1 MNLFCTIHNKFKGRR
16 CAVAIDKIFNNY
28 LHIYIMPTKFVVV
41 LGSLMS
47 GLGKG
52 IVTSSI
58 MKMLDFYDYKVMPLK
73 FDGYLNYDC
82 GTMNP
87 YRHGEVFVLDDKS
100 EVDMDFG
107 MYERFIDKNL
117 TKDFSMTGGK
127 IFSNIIAKERRGDYL
142 GEDVQIV
149 PHLVNYIIDHVKE
162 VARQNKLD
170 VLVIEVGG
178 TVGDIENN
186 YFIEAMRQLALSED
200 VVFVNLTFIP
210 KIDVVGEQKTKPAQ
224 HAFRTLMQLGI
235 MPNFIVCRLD
245 EPLEEKTRNK
255 LSLFTNLKK
264 EKIIDDST
272 VETLYEVP
280 LKFMSQGF
288 DKMLIKELNLEARSL
303 NKEKLEKWKSIVGRI
318 KNPEGRVKIAIVGKY
333 TNLRDSYA
341 SVKEALI
348 HSGAALNTGIDLKWV
363 ESSDLEKGGN
373 AVSEALG
380 DVQGIIVPGGFGK
393 RGIEG
398 KIKAIEYART
408 NKIPYLGLCLGMQ
421 LMAVEFARNVCGLK
435 GAHSTE
441 FSKTKYNVID
451 LIPSQRKVKNK
462 GATMRLGA
470 WPCKITQK
478 DSIAFKS
485 YHKNLIYERHRHR
498 YEFNNRFRR
507 LFEKNGMLISGVT
520 PDNKLVEIM
529 EWRGQFGIATQ
540 AHPELK
546 SRLEHPAPLFVSFVA
561 ASKAQP
567 KR

>member
-1 MNLFCTIHNKFKGRR
+1 MRAAT
-16 CAVAIDKIFNNY
+16 IDKIFKNY
-28 LHIYIMPTKFVVV
+28 LHIYIMPAKFVVV

-58 MKMLDFYDYKVMPLK
+58 MKMLDFYDYKIMPLK

-107 MYERFIDKNL
+107 MYERFINKNL

-303 NKEKLEKWKSIVGRI
+303 NKEKVEKWRSIVKRI
-318 KNPEGRVKIAIVGKY
+318 KDPEGRVKIAIVGKY

-341 SVKEALI
+341 SVKEALV

-441 FSKTKYNVID
+441 FSRTKYNVID
-451 LIPSQRKVKNK
+451 LIPSQRKIKVK

-507 LFEKNGMLISGVT
+507 LFEKNGLLISGVT
-520 PDNKLVEIM
+520 PDNKLVEII
-529 EWRGQFGIATQ
+529 EWRGQFGVATQ

-561 ASKAQP
+561 ASKAQS

>member
-1 MNLFCTIHNKFKGRR
+1 
-16 CAVAIDKIFNNY
+16 
-28 LHIYIMPTKFVVV
+28 
-41 LGSLMS
+41 
-47 GLGKG
+47 
-52 IVTSSI
+52 
-58 MKMLDFYDYKVMPLK
+58 
-73 FDGYLNYDC
+73 
-82 GTMNP
+82 
-87 YRHGEVFVLDDKS
+87 
-100 EVDMDFG
+100 
-107 MYERFIDKNL
+107 
-117 TKDFSMTGGK
+117 
-127 IFSNIIAKERRGDYL
+127 
-142 GEDVQIV
+142 
-149 PHLVNYIIDHVKE
+149 
-162 VARQNKLD
+162 
-170 VLVIEVGG
+170 
-178 TVGDIENN
+178 
-186 YFIEAMRQLALSED
+186 
-200 VVFVNLTFIP
+200 
-210 KIDVVGEQKTKPAQ
+210 
-224 HAFRTLMQLGI
+224 
-235 MPNFIVCRLD
+235 
-245 EPLEEKTRNK
+245 
-255 LSLFTNLKK
+255 
-264 EKIIDDST
+264 

-303 NKEKLEKWKSIVGRI
+303 NKEKVEKWRSIVGRI

-380 DVQGIIVPGGFGK
+380 DVQGIVVPGGFGK

-421 LMAVEFARNVCGLK
+421 LMAVEFARNICGLK

-478 DSIAFKS
+478 NSIAFKS

>member
-1 MNLFCTIHNKFKGRR
+1 MRAAT
-16 CAVAIDKIFNNY
+16 IDKIFKNY
-28 LHIYIMPTKFVVV
+28 LHIYIMPAKFVVV

-58 MKMLDFYDYKVMPLK
+58 MKMLDFYDYKIMPLK

-107 MYERFIDKNL
+107 MYERFINKNL

-303 NKEKLEKWKSIVGRI
+303 NKEKVEKWRSIVKRI
-318 KNPEGRVKIAIVGKY
+318 KDPEGRVKIAIVGKY

-341 SVKEALI
+341 SVKEALV

-421 LMAVEFARNVCGLK
+421 LMAVEFARNVCGLE

-441 FSKTKYNVID
+441 FSRTKYNVID
-451 LIPSQRKVKNK
+451 LIPSQRKIKVK

-507 LFEKNGMLISGVT
+507 LFEKNGLLISGVT
-520 PDNKLVEIM
+520 PDNKLVEII
-529 EWRGQFGIATQ
+529 EWRGQFGVATQ

-561 ASKAQP
+561 ASKAQS